1 MKSGSENRRWLQQ
14 ARKSWLVLMQ
24 GVLWVGGV
32 LGGFLLPPPVGVS
45 ADDEKTWL
53 RLGQF
58 IVAVVLGLEIL
69 AARRWNQPRHSF
81 RWGAV
86 ALLALVIGV
95 AAFFRYQQL
104 TLAWTAN
111 YAGDRVVMGAEFTKQ
126 GRAYMEAN
134 QKISMDELIFNFAGK
149 TEEIWTRDSID
160 RRRLVLAATYVS
172 CLPLFTICLIALVQ
186 AMQSSERISR
196 RSAKNRA
203 THQAGHKSR

>member
-69 AARRWNQPRHSF
+69 AARI
-81 RWGAV
+81 
-86 ALLALVIGV
+86 IGGPGQ
-95 AAFFRYQQL
+95 R
-104 TLAWTAN
+104 
-111 YAGDRVVMGAEFTKQ
+111 
-126 GRAYMEAN
+126 
-134 QKISMDELIFNFAGK
+134 EL
-149 TEEIWTRDSID
+149 
-160 RRRLVLAATYVS
+160 
-172 CLPLFTICLIALVQ
+172 LIAE
-186 AMQSSERISR
+186 ERGDADDQR
-196 RSAKNRA
+196 QQRHG
-203 THQAGHKSR
+203 TPTE

>member
-1 MKSGSENRRWLQQ
+1 MKSRSENRRWLQQ
-14 ARKSWLVLMQ
+14 ARKSWLLLTQ
-24 GVLWVGGV
+24 GVLWVGSI

-45 ADDEKTWL
+45 AADEKTWL

-111 YAGDRVVMGAEFTKQ
+111 YAGGKVVVGAEFTRQ
-126 GRAYMEAN
+126 GLAYTEAN
-134 QKISMDELIFNFAGK
+134 PKISTDELIFNFAGK
-149 TEEIWTRDSID
+149 TEEIWTRESMD

-172 CLPLFTICLIALVQ
+172 CLPLFTICLIAVVQ
-186 AMQSSERISR
+186 AMQSSERLAR
-196 RSAKNRA
+196 RSTKNRA
-203 THQAGHKSR
+203 TNQADHKSR